1 MGELVESPSAHVVDL
16 STTQVEYVRPATG
29 TERKLAEL
37 LAEII
42 GTESLSVHSNFFDD
56 LGADSLLMAQFCAR
70 VRKRP
75 DLPTVSMKD
84 VYRHPTIGGLA
95 TALGEPVT
103 APADLGTETAL
114 AEILAEIVGT
124 EHVSVDSNFFDDLGA
139 DSLLMARFCA
149 RVRKRPDL
157 PTVSIQDVYAHP
169 TLRSL
174 ATTLTKPVQAPGD
187 PGTEKVL
194 ADVLAE
200 IVGVEHV
207 PADSNFFDD
216 LGADSLLMARFCARV
231 RKRPDLPTVSIQDV
245 YAHPTLR
252 SLAATLA
259 APEPAAAELPTTAL
273 PEVAARAN
281 RFEYILCGILQL
293 LVYVGY
299 AFLVA
304 VVLEQGY
311 DWVSEA
317 SSLSHVYLRSLV
329 FGAAIFI
336 GLSLLPIVAKWLLVG
351 RWKPRQIRI
360 WSLSYVRFW
369 TVKMLVRVSPMIMF
383 VGSPLYL
390 LYLRALGA
398 HIGRRV
404 LILSRD
410 VPVCTD
416 LLTIGDDTVIRKDS
430 FFSCYRGRAGLI
442 ETGRV
447 TLGKNVYVGE
457 ATVLDIGTA
466 MGDDTQLGNSSSLHT
481 GQSVPDG
488 ERWHGSPGRR
498 TEVNYQ
504 TIEQRARVGA
514 LRKFVSTVLQLLS
527 LLLVRLPVTIGG
539 VALVLVAIPRLAVFL
554 GANALDLTD
563 WEFYLYALAA
573 SFIIFFGLV
582 LAGFLIVTTV
592 PRLLGLFIKPD
603 KVYPL
608 HGFHHSL
615 HRAITRLTNLRFF
628 TYLFGDSSYIVNY
641 LNRLGGDV
649 SRKEQTGSNFG
660 LEVKHE
666 TPYMFSVGPAAM
678 VADGL
683 SVINADFTS
692 TSFRVSRATIG
703 AHTFLGNNV
712 SYPAQSRLGE
722 NCLVASKAMVPI
734 DGPVR
739 ENVGLLGSPSF
750 EIPRSVH
757 RDTRFDNL
765 RRGRT
770 LRRRLAAK
778 NKHNLRT
785 MGLYLLARWG
795 YFFGVVVL
803 FLAADELYH
812 TYGAWVDLP
821 ADILLMLSVL
831 YFVLVERAV
840 TGFRKLQ
847 PRYCSI
853 YDPHFWWHERFW
865 KVPAMGYFLRAFD
878 GTPFKSMI
886 WRLLG
891 VRVGKRLFDDGCGL
905 PERSLVT
912 IGDDVTLNVHS
923 KIQCHSQEDGTFK
936 SDRITIGSGSTLGVG
951 AFVMYG
957 ATLGDGSELE
967 PDSYLMKGEDVSP
980 HSRWGGNP
988 AIELQEGFAQA
999 A

>member
-1 MGELVESPSAHVVDL
+1 LKELTFVGELVESSSAHVVDL
-16 STTQVEYVRPATG
+16 STTQIDHVRPATS
-29 TERKLAEL
+29 TEQKLAEV

-42 GTESLSVHSNFFDD
+42 GTERVSAHSNFFDD

-84 VYRHPTIGGLA
+84 VYRHPTISGLA
-95 TALGEPVT
+95 TALGEPVQ
-103 APADLGTETAL
+103 APGDLGTEKAL

-124 EHVSVDSNFFDDLGA
+124 EHVS
-139 DSLLMARFCA
+139 
-149 RVRKRPDL
+149 
-157 PTVSIQDVYAHP
+157 
-169 TLRSL
+169 
-174 ATTLTKPVQAPGD
+174 
-187 PGTEKVL
+187 
-194 ADVLAE
+194 
-200 IVGVEHV
+200 
-207 PADSNFFDD
+207 ADSNFFDD

-231 RKRPDLPTVSIQDV
+231 RKRPDLPNVSIQDV
-245 YAHPTLR
+245 YAHPTVR

-259 APEPAAAELPTTAL
+259 KPAPTPAESPVTAS
-273 PEVAARAN
+273 PGVAAPASRL
-281 RFEYILCGILQL
+281 EYIVCGTLQF

-304 VVLEQGY
+304 IVFLWGY

-317 SSLSHVYLRSLV
+317 SGLSHVYLRSLV
-329 FGAAIFI
+329 FGAAVFL
-336 GLSLLPIVAKWLLVG
+336 GLSILPILAKWILVG
-351 RWKPRQIRI
+351 RWKPRKIRI
-360 WSLSYVRFW
+360 WSLGYVRFW
-369 TVKMLVRVSPMIMF
+369 TVKMLVRVSPMMMF

-390 LYLRALGA
+390 VYLRALGA

-410 VPVCTD
+410 IPVCTD
-416 LLTIGDDTVIRKDS
+416 LLTIGDNTVIRKDS

-442 ETGRV
+442 ETDRV

-457 ATVLDIGTA
+457 ATVIDIGTA
-466 MGDDTQLGNSSSLHT
+466 MGDDTQLGHSSSLHT

-488 ERWHGSPGRR
+488 EHWHGSPGRR

-504 TIEQRARVGA
+504 TIEQQVRVGG
-514 LRKFVSTVLQLLS
+514 LRKAVSMVLQLLS
-527 LLLVRLPVTIGG
+527 LLFVVLPVTIGG
-539 VALVLVAIPRLAVFL
+539 VALVLIAIPRLAMAL

-563 WEFYLYALAA
+563 WQFYLYALAA

-582 LAGFLIVTTV
+582 LAGFLVITTV

-615 HRAITRLTNLRFF
+615 HRVITRLTNLRFF

-649 SRKEQTGSNFG
+649 STQEQTGSNFG

-666 TPYMFSVGPAAM
+666 TPYMLTVGPAAM

-683 SVINADFTS
+683 SVINADYTS

-712 SYPAQSRLGE
+712 YYPAQSRLGE

-734 DGPVR
+734 DGPLR

-757 RDTRFDNL
+757 RDTRFDHL

-795 YFFGVVVL
+795 YFFGAVVL
-803 FLAADELYH
+803 FLAADELDR
-812 TYGAWVDLP
+812 TFGTWVDLP
-821 ADILLMLSVL
+821 ADFLFLLSVL
-831 YFVLVERAV
+831 YFVLVERVV
-840 TGFRKLQ
+840 TGFRRLQ

-878 GTPFKSMI
+878 GTPFKSML

-891 VRVGKRLFDDGCGL
+891 VRVGKRLFDDGCGM
-905 PERSLVT
+905 PERTLVT

-936 SDRITIGSGSTLGVG
+936 SDRITIGTGSTLGVG

-957 ATLGDGSELE
+957 ATLGDGAELE
-967 PDSYLMKGEDVSP
+967 PDSYLMKGEDVAP

-988 AIELQEGFAQA
+988 AIELREGLAQA

>member
-1 MGELVESPSAHVVDL
+1 V
-16 STTQVEYVRPATG
+16 
-29 TERKLAEL
+29 

-42 GTESLSVHSNFFDD
+42 GTERVSAHSHFFDD

-84 VYRHPTIGGLA
+84 VYRHPTISGLA
-95 TALGEPVT
+95 TALGEPVP
-103 APADLGTETAL
+103 APGNLGTEKAL
-114 AEILAEIVGT
+114 AEILAEIVGI
-124 EHVSVDSNFFDDLGA
+124 ERVSTDSHFFDDLGA

-157 PTVSIQDVYAHP
+157 PTVSIRDVYAHP
-169 TLRSL
+169 TVTSL
-174 ATTLTKPVQAPGD
+174 ATA
-187 PGTEKVL
+187 
-194 ADVLAE
+194 LAE
-200 IVGVEHV
+200 
-207 PADSNFFDD
+207 PA
-216 LGADSLLMARFCARV
+216 
-231 RKRPDLPTVSIQDV
+231 PT
-245 YAHPTLR
+245 
-252 SLAATLA
+252 
-259 APEPAAAELPTTAL
+259 PAESPITAS
-273 PEVAARAN
+273 PEVAAPASRL
-281 RFEYILCGILQL
+281 EYILCGILQL

-304 VVLEQGY
+304 IVLEQGY
-311 DWVSEA
+311 DWVSDA
-317 SSLSHVYLRSLV
+317 SSLSHIYLRSLV
-329 FGAAIFI
+329 FGAAIFL
-336 GLSLLPIVAKWLLVG
+336 GLSILPILAKWVLIG

-360 WSLSYVRFW
+360 WSLGYVRFW

-390 LYLRALGA
+390 LYLKALGA

-430 FFSCYRGRAGLI
+430 FFSCYRGRGGLI

-447 TLGKNVYVGE
+447 TLGKNVYIGE
-457 ATVLDIGTA
+457 ATVIDIGTA
-466 MGDDTQLGNSSSLHT
+466 MGNDTQLGNSSSLHT

-514 LRKFVSTVLQLLS
+514 LRKAATMVLQLLS

-539 VALVLVAIPRLAVFL
+539 VALVLIAIPRLAMVL

-563 WEFYLYALAA
+563 WKFYVYALAA
-573 SFIIFFGLV
+573 SFIVFFGLV
-582 LAGFLIVTTV
+582 LAGFLVVTTV

-608 HGFHHSL
+608 HGFHHSV
-615 HRAITRLTNLRFF
+615 HRVITRLTNLRFF

-641 LNRLGGDV
+641 LIRLGGDV

-666 TPYMFSVGPAAM
+666 TPYMLTVGPAAM

-683 SVINADFTS
+683 SVINADYTS

-734 DGPVR
+734 DGPIR

-757 RDTRFDNL
+757 RDTRFDHL
-765 RRGRT
+765 GRGRT

-785 MGLYLLARWG
+785 MGMYLLTRWG

-803 FLAADELYH
+803 FLAADELYY
-812 TYGAWVDLP
+812 TFGAWVDLP

-840 TGFRKLQ
+840 TGFRRLQ

-878 GTPFKSMI
+878 GTPFKSVI

-936 SDRITIGSGSTLGVG
+936 SDHITIGSGSTLGVG

-957 ATLGDGSELE
+957 ATLGDGAELE
-967 PDSYLMKGEDVSP
+967 PDSYLMKGEDVAP

-988 AIELQEGFAQA
+988 AIELREGLAQA

>member
-1 MGELVESPSAHVVDL
+1 
-16 STTQVEYVRPATG
+16 
-29 TERKLAEL
+29 
-37 LAEII
+37 
-42 GTESLSVHSNFFDD
+42 
-56 LGADSLLMAQFCAR
+56 
-70 VRKRP
+70 
-75 DLPTVSMKD
+75 
-84 VYRHPTIGGLA
+84 
-95 TALGEPVT
+95 
-103 APADLGTETAL
+103 
-114 AEILAEIVGT
+114 
-124 EHVSVDSNFFDDLGA
+124 
-139 DSLLMARFCA
+139 MARFCA
-149 RVRKRPDL
+149 RVRKQPDL

-169 TLRSL
+169 TARSL
-174 ATTLTKPVQAPGD
+174 ATTLAKPAPTPAEPPVTAS
-187 PGTEKVL
+187 PGV
-194 ADVLAE
+194 
-200 IVGVEHV
+200 
-207 PADSNFFDD
+207 
-216 LGADSLLMARFCARV
+216 
-231 RKRPDLPTVSIQDV
+231 
-245 YAHPTLR
+245 
-252 SLAATLA
+252 A
-259 APEPAAAELPTTAL
+259 APASRL
-273 PEVAARAN
+273 
-281 RFEYILCGILQL
+281 EYILCGTLQF

-304 VVLEQGY
+304 IVLLWGY

-317 SSLSHVYLRSLV
+317 SGLSHVYVRSLV
-329 FGAAIFI
+329 FGAAIFL
-336 GLSLLPIVAKWLLVG
+336 GLSILPILAKWVLIG
-351 RWKPRQIRI
+351 RWKPRKIRI
-360 WSLSYVRFW
+360 WSLGYVRFW
-369 TVKMLVRVSPMIMF
+369 TVKMLVRVSPMMMF

-390 LYLRALGA
+390 VYLRALGA

-410 VPVCTD
+410 VPICTD
-416 LLTIGDDTVIRKDS
+416 LLTIGDNTVIRKDS

-447 TLGKNVYVGE
+447 TLGKNVYIGE
-457 ATVLDIGTA
+457 ATVIDIDTS
-466 MGDDTQLGNSSSLHT
+466 MGDDTQLGHSSSLHT

-504 TIEQRARVGA
+504 TIEQQVRVGA
-514 LRKFVSTVLQLLS
+514 LRKAVSVVLQLVS
-527 LLLVRLPVTIGG
+527 LLFVVLPVTIGG
-539 VALVLVAIPRLAVFL
+539 LALVLIAIPRLAMML
-554 GANALDLTD
+554 GANTLDLTD
-563 WEFYLYALAA
+563 WGFYLYALAA

-582 LAGFLIVTTV
+582 LAGLLVVTTV

-615 HRAITRLTNLRFF
+615 HRVITRLTNLRFF

-641 LNRLGGDV
+641 LIRLGGDV

-666 TPYMFSVGPAAM
+666 TPYMLSVGPAAM

-683 SVINADFTS
+683 SVINADYSS

-712 SYPAQSRLGE
+712 YYPAQSRLGE

-734 DGPVR
+734 EGPLR

-757 RDTRFDNL
+757 RDTRFDHL

-795 YFFGVVVL
+795 YFFGAVVL
-803 FLAADELYH
+803 FLAADELDH
-812 TYGAWVDLP
+812 TFGTWVDLP
-821 ADILLMLSVL
+821 ADFLFLLSVL
-831 YFVLVERAV
+831 YFVLVERLV
-840 TGFRKLQ
+840 TGFRRLQ

-878 GTPFKSMI
+878 GTPFKSML

-891 VRVGKRLFDDGCGL
+891 VRVGKRLFDDGCGM

-957 ATLGDGSELE
+957 ATLGDGAELE
-967 PDSYLMKGEDVSP
+967 PDSYLMKGEDVAP

-988 AIELQEGFAQA
+988 AIALQEGLEQA